1 MAIIEYYKILN
12 EILSRIDIC
21 CYFLLAI
28 RVRVARRIY
37 LHEIDKVENE
47 GATGMRKKSENAH
60 GKTSVCVYARYVH
73 ERASLWLTGTRKKR
87 ERERLRGGGGCS
99 LGRRN

>member
-1 MAIIEYYKILN
+1 MAIIECYRILN

-60 GKTSVCVYARYVH
+60 GKTSVCVYARYVR
-73 ERASLWLTGTRKKR
+73 ERASLWLAGTRKKK
-87 ERERLRGGGGCS
+87 RERLRGGGGCS